1 MVTPPQDR
9 KVNTRVILSADNA
22 QLIKK
27 IDVFA
32 TAILKEASEDK
43 DPPISLDTK
52 LDVLDRLA
60 RWVAVRNKLTGKAED
75 LEGAELTAYR
85 SRLKESNVA
94 RRKTVR
100 DEQPG
105 AFVTRPYGRR
115 PLEVRGET
123 DGAGLA
129 ALRACLPRADHG
141 GDDDDRDDAGGEDD
155 PHAVDGTETN

>member
-22 QLIKK
+22 QLVKK

-32 TAILKEASEDK
+32 TAILKEASEPK

-75 LEGAELTAYR
+75 LEGAELNT
-85 SRLKESNVA
+85 
-94 RRKTVR
+94 
-100 DEQPG
+100 
-105 AFVTRPYGRR
+105 
-115 PLEVRGET
+115 
-123 DGAGLA
+123 
-129 ALRACLPRADHG
+129 
-141 GDDDDRDDAGGEDD
+141 
-155 PHAVDGTETN
+155 